1 MDIAGLVRAARTES
15 GLSQKALAKRIGIDP
30 SVLSRVEAGTRLP
43 SLPMLDR
50 VLAAC
55 GRDAQWRLVHRHA
68 DLDEVLDR
76 LAREPVEERLLSL
89 SSRIGGL
96 VRDLAPLG
104 VLVGG
109 AWAAA
114 VHALPRE
121 HDRGRLWL
129 PGDADTTTA
138 AIGLLR
144 RYLVNLVEDGRP
156 VGASYDP
163 KMLQRNPDRTWLL
176 HGVQFR
182 LTVLDEDADGWPVEV
197 RVPGETGPVRV
208 VAPADLTDADGV
220 RPEVLARW
228 LERRSGSG
236 NGQRSQR
243 KQHDDDREHGG

>member
-1 MDIAGLVRAARTES
+1 MDIAGLVRAARAES
-15 GLSQKALAKRIGIDP
+15 GLSQKALAKRMGIDP

-68 DLDEVLDR
+68 DLDEVLDQ
-76 LAREPVEERLLSL
+76 LAREPVQERLLSL
-89 SSRIGGL
+89 SSRVGGL
-96 VRDLAPLG
+96 VDDLARLG

-114 VHALPRE
+114 LHALPRE

-138 AIGLLR
+138 ATGLLR
-144 RYLVNLVEDGRP
+144 RYLVNLIEDGRP

-163 KMLQRNPDRTWLL
+163 MMLQRNADRTWLL

-182 LTVLDEDADGWPVEV
+182 LTVLADDAEGWPVEV
-197 RVPGETGPVRV
+197 RVPGRTGPLRV
-208 VAPADLTDADGV
+208 LAPAELTEADGV

-228 LERRSGSG
+228 LVRRSGG
-236 NGQRSQR
+236 RNGQRSQR
-243 KQHDDDREHGG
+243 EEHDHDREQGG